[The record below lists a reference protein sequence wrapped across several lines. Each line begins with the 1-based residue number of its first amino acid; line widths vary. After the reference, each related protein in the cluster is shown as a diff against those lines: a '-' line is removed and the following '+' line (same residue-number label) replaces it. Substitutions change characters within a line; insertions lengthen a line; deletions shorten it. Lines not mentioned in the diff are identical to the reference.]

1 MADSGPQLRDS
12 AFDRKPTRAARLILL
27 SVRFAGTSERMTALA
42 PWFGALIPWFT
53 GGDAFRR
60 TALIRTVASTHK
72 LLEQLYAGEVGP
84 ALVSAT
90 QLGLPVVVARLQVGS
105 LAPRLVTRK
114 PDKNDVK
121 KRATSSRA
129 LHFLA

>member
-1 MADSGPQLRDS
+1 LVGAKQL
-12 AFDRKPTRAARLILL
+12 A
-27 SVRFAGTSERMTALA
+27 
-42 PWFGALIPWFT
+42 
-53 GGDAFRR
+53 
-60 TALIRTVASTHK
+60 
-72 LLEQLYAGEVGP
+72 
-84 ALVSAT
+84 
-90 QLGLPVVVARLQVGS
+90 LPVAAARLQVGS